1 MVNNYAKKI
10 LLVDDNELFLKMM
23 GRSFQNHGFDCS
35 FATSGDDAITFLQN
49 NPPPDIILSDY
60 EMPGM
65 NGIEFRQYLLTD
77 AAFKDIPF
85 VFLTNLS
92 DNNLMITGLDL
103 RAIDYVVKDTP
114 VKVILSKINNILLT
128 IEKQR
133 ELSELEIKKAASS
146 LNFKSI
152 PVKAPLIKL
161 FKVEFWHRAYHDIP
175 GGDFIDFIQVNDR
188 YSFVVLGDIMGKK
201 WMAWFFTFG
210 FLSYIRSAIRFA
222 VFGGDYSVAQIL
234 QKVNGVICFDNMLKD
249 ILSSLSL
256 LLVDSETGSI
266 TYAGA
271 GDLPLLHY
279 KAADNTIDKVASSG
293 LLLGLFENG
302 NYNEQKINLEKGD
315 KLFIFTDGMIDFAA
329 DQNKKS
335 DYNLFTD
342 TLKPYLINNI
352 SFTELKEKIFVQGA
366 DKQVDDQSII
376 SLYKN

>member
-1 MVNNYAKKI
+1 MVNNYTKKI
-10 LLVDDNELFLKMM
+10 LLVDDNEFFLKMM
-23 GRSFQNHGFDCS
+23 GQSFKNHGFDCS
-35 FATSGDDAITFLQN
+35 FAVSGDDAIAFLQN

-77 AAFKDIPF
+77 TVFKDIPF

-92 DNNLMITGLDL
+92 DNNIMITGLGL

-114 VKVILSKINNILLT
+114 VKVILSKINNILFT

-133 ELSELEIKKAASS
+133 ELSELEIKKAASL

-152 PVKAPLIKL
+152 PVKAPDIKL

-222 VFGGDYSVAQIL
+222 AFGGEYSVAQIL
-234 QKVNGVICFDNMLKD
+234 QKVNSVICFDNMLKD

-256 LLVDSETGSI
+256 LLVDSETGNI

-271 GDLPLLHY
+271 GDLPLLHF
-279 KAADNTIDKVASSG
+279 KAVNNTIAKVTSSG

-302 NYNEQKINLEKGD
+302 NYNEQQINLEKGD
-315 KLFIFTDGMIDFAA
+315 RLFIFTDGMIDFAV
-329 DQNKKS
+329 DENKKS
-335 DYNLFTD
+335 DYNLFAG
-342 TLKPYLINNI
+342 TLKPYLMNNL
-352 SFTELKEKIFVQGA
+352 SFDELKEKLFVQGT